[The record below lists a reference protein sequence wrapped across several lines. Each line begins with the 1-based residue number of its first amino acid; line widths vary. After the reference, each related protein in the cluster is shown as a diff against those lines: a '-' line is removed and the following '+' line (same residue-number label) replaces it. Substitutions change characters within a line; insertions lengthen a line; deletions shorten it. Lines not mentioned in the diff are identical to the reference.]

1 LVAWS
6 SIGFAALAGSA
17 GAFLV
22 ERHEETGGA

>member
-22 ERHEETGGA
+22 ERHEEGEA